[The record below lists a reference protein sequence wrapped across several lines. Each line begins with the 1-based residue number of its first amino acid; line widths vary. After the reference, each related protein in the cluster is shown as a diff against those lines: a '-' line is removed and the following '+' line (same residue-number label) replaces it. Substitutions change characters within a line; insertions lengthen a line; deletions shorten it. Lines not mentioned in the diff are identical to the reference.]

1 MNLRKGWLV
10 IVLLVGSALL
20 VSMSS
25 TAGAQGTGTG
35 KGTTPGSSGTE
46 AEQKAKAPVS
56 TGPADTKTAD
66 GTPIYKPPLRG
77 SPGGRVG
84 GGTRGASLESLVSLS
99 VLVPDHVGL
108 TLQSQPHLYWF
119 ISKITPHPVE
129 FTITEKDA
137 VKPVLEARLKP
148 LERAGIQ
155 CIRLSDL
162 GVRLRPNVPYKW
174 FVAVVTDPDR
184 RSRDTLSG
192 GMIEV
197 LSPSA
202 ELSAKLRQTPK
213 AKQPFALAQEGIW
226 YDALAGVSDSID
238 ASPKDLSL
246 RKQRAALLD
255 QVGLKEAAE
264 FDLKEA
270 RSGQ

>member
-1 MNLRKGWLV
+1 MNLRKGWTV
-10 IVLLVGSALL
+10 MVLLAGIALL
-20 VSMSS
+20 VFMSS
-25 TAGAQGTGTG
+25 TVGAQGTETG
-35 KGTTPGSSGTE
+35 KETAPGSPGAG
-46 AEQKAKAPVS
+46 AEQPKGSPGGS
-56 TGPADTKTAD
+56 ADTKTAES
-66 GTPIYKPPLRG
+66 TPVYKPPLRG
-77 SPGGRVG
+77 SPGGRIG

-119 ISKITPHPVE
+119 ISKKTPHPIE

-148 LERAGIQ
+148 LEKAGIQ
-155 CIRLSDL
+155 CIRLADL

-174 FVAVVTDPDR
+174 FVAVVTDPDH
-184 RSRDTLSG
+184 RSRDILSG

-197 LSPSA
+197 ISPSADFSA
-202 ELSAKLRQTPK
+202 ELSQTPK
-213 AKQPFALAQEGIW
+213 AKQPFLLAEEGIW
-226 YDALAGVSDSID
+226 YDALAGVSDRID
-238 ASPKDLSL
+238 ASPKDLAL

-255 QVGLKEAAE
+255 QVGLNEAAE

-270 RSGQ
+270 GSSQ